1 MKPPRTAAK
10 KRNRRTADQIR
21 HTAYHEAGHAV
32 AHRVVGM
39 VCGEAS
45 IIADYKLM
53 FSGPAIAEDHYA
65 AGAAWDQ
72 RKKYRPQRS
81 VFVGRI
87 IGFMAGR
94 EAEIIA
100 FGDHNGGDGDDRKQI
115 VLMTREA
122 NISKVYLER
131 LRPKVGL
138 LLRRHWPNVEA
149 VAQALRERKKLSGAE
164 IDAIIDRVTTSG
176 ERRAAERVQVARDKN
191 LREKMARWHK
201 EA

>member
-1 MKPPRTAAK
+1 
-10 KRNRRTADQIR
+10 
-21 HTAYHEAGHAV
+21 
-32 AHRVVGM
+32 VVGM
-39 VCGEAS
+39 VCGGAS

-53 FSGPAIAEDHYA
+53 FSGHAIAEDQYA
-65 AGAAWDQ
+65 AGVAWEQ
-72 RKKYRPQRS
+72 RKKHHPQRS

-100 FGDHNGGDGDDRKQI
+100 LGDHNGGDGDDRKQI
-115 VLMTREA
+115 VLMTREV
-122 NISKVYLER
+122 NISKAYLER

-138 LLRRHWPNVEA
+138 LLRRHWPKVEA

-176 ERRAAERVQVARDKN
+176 ERQAAERVQVARDKN
-191 LREKMARWHK
+191 LREKMARWRK